1 VLGSLWATR
10 TVAQAGA
17 PRGSDA
23 TGLSAAAQ
31 VAGLH
36 DVIDVIRV
44 LIAVALALVIA
55 DLARGRRADDRL
67 TRPARRGGV
76 VASRGPV
83 R

>member
-1 VLGSLWATR
+1 
-10 TVAQAGA
+10 VAQAGA

-44 LIAVALALVIA
+44 LIGFALALVVV
-55 DLARGRRADDRL
+55 DLARRRRADDRL
-67 TRPARRGGV
+67 AERARPEDA